1 MNSEALRDGARL
13 ASLRDTR
20 LVDAEQDRSLTRLNR
35 LAVEL
40 LDVPVSLLT
49 LVEEDRQF
57 FAGQVGLPEPWASV
71 RGTPLSHSFCQH
83 VVIADGPL
91 VVADARLEPRLA
103 DNLAIRDFGVVAYA
117 GMPLRLADGQTL
129 GSFCAIDSKPRAWS
143 AGELGV
149 LDDLTALATEII
161 ELRRMR
167 TIDPLRDPL
176 TGLPARA
183 LFHELLDHAL
193 RRGRRDAS
201 GAALLAIDLDGFRL
215 VNDALGHACGDR
227 LLIDVAERLSGTTRS
242 RDAVCRADAD
252 HFLLLCEPVDDEA
265 DAMRIAQRIHTLL
278 TERPYDLDGSLQHVD
293 VRIGVAHSQGSQP
306 TATADELLSSA
317 GAALAKVAAVGDRI
331 GGPVRCESRAAA
343 SRRLIL
349 RNDLGHAHERGETSL
364 VYQPIVALS
373 SGRLTGVEALL
384 RWEHPRLGAIAPA
397 DFIPLAES
405 SGAIVPLG
413 EWVLERA
420 CADLARWRARS
431 ADDLTVAVNV
441 AAAQLGVADFPRRVL
456 ALLERFGLPGTALNL
471 ELTERTLLDE
481 AVAHHDAIE
490 ELRRSGVEISLDD
503 FGTGYSALAY
513 LTRFPVD
520 VIKIDRS
527 FVARIGTQPSALALV
542 RGIVAMADA
551 LGLRT
556 VAEGVETDAQR
567 SALATLGCPLG
578 QGYLLG
584 QPVDAERISQLL
596 AARGSARTCCA
607 PSRATAQPVGRK
619 YVYAC
624 WPEPFGALR
633 EHIVSAG

>member
-1 MNSEALRDGARL
+1 MTVALGKDRLDPIRVMRGSRVVEGEVGEVNSEALRDGARL

-20 LVDAEQDRSLTRLNR
+20 LVDAEQDSSLTRLNR

-91 VVADARLEPRLA
+91 VVSDARLEPRLA
-103 DNLAIRDFGVVAYA
+103 DNLAIRDLGVIAYA
-117 GMPLRLADGQTL
+117 GMPLTLADGQTL
-129 GSFCAIDSKPRAWS
+129 GSFCAIDSQPREWS

-149 LDDLTALATEII
+149 LEDLTALATEII

-227 LLIDVAERLSGTTRS
+227 LLIDVAERLSATTRS

-278 TERPYDLDGSLQHVD
+278 TELPYDLGSSLQHVD

-349 RNDLGHAHERGETSL
+349 RNDLGHAHERGETDL
-364 VYQPIVALS
+364 VYQPIVELS
-373 SGRLTGVEALL
+373 SGRVTGVEALL

-397 DFIPLAES
+397 EFIALAEN

-420 CADLARWRARS
+420 CADLARWRARAG

-441 AAAQLGVADFPRRVL
+441 AAVQLGVADFPRRVR
-456 ALLERFGLPGTALNL
+456 ALLERVGLPGAALNL
-471 ELTERTLLDE
+471 ELTERTLLEE

-490 ELRRSGVEISLDD
+490 DLRRSGVEISLDD

-556 VAEGVETDAQR
+556 VAEGIESDAQR

-578 QGYLLG
+578 QGYLFG
-584 QPVDAERISQLL
+584 RPVDAGRISQLL
-596 AARGSARTCCA
+596 HDRRRLPT
-607 PSRATAQPVGRK
+607 RM
-619 YVYAC
+619 
-624 WPEPFGALR
+624 
-633 EHIVSAG
+633 